1 MCLSYHLSP
10 TQQTQSTQGHSRLYF
25 FSIEPAR
32 YFGYKKVVARILLSL
47 MMGYENHTI
56 HVDDGKAS
64 SILPHLIC
72 CDGATELHT
81 RRWDFKERVSL
92 PTATRCAFFQIP

>member
-1 MCLSYHLSP
+1 MAPLCVSP
-10 TQQTQSTQGHSRLYF
+10 TTLVQHNKRNQHKDTPDYIF

-92 PTATRCAFFQIP
+92 PTA